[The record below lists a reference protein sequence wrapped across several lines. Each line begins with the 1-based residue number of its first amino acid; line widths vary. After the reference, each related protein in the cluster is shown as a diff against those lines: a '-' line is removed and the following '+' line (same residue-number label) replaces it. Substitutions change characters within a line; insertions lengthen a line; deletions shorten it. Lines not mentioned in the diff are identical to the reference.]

1 MTATQHKNVL
11 PQATRKFYQFLLIR
25 GVHSPASAPSTP
37 TAPTT
42 TTPAAAARGFAPS
55 PTPPPTP
62 AAPTASS
69 LPPLLLS
76 DYLLTLLPQLLRLRK
91 LRRRLLRESC
101 NKTFYS
107 KPRLGQ
113 QVYARNMGWG
123 RGPKYTPLVATIQG
137 FSQLSEQVLYEDDV
151 DMQRQR
157 PYQPSWLGLTMLPKA
172 TYTTGPFSSSP
183 RSTLQGTRADG
194 PQAISGQG

>member
-1 MTATQHKNVL
+1 
-11 PQATRKFYQFLLIR
+11 
-25 GVHSPASAPSTP
+25 
-37 TAPTT
+37 
-42 TTPAAAARGFAPS
+42 
-55 PTPPPTP
+55 
-62 AAPTASS
+62 
-69 LPPLLLS
+69 
-76 DYLLTLLPQLLRLRK
+76 
-91 LRRRLLRESC
+91 
-101 NKTFYS
+101 
-107 KPRLGQ
+107 
-113 QVYARNMGWG
+113 MGWG

-183 RSTLQGTRADG
+183 GSTLQRTRADG